1 MRPYF
6 SVRNLLE
13 AFTYSMADTMI
24 ELYTRNINTCI
35 HMVIHPYYS
44 LAIKC
49 PYHTLFISLCTLVL
63 SLVFLSVY
71 K

>member
-24 ELYTRNINTCI
+24 GLYTRNINACI
-35 HMVIHPYYS
+35 HMVIHPYYT
-44 LAIKC
+44 LTIKC
-49 PYHTLFISLCTLVL
+49 PYSL
-63 SLVFLSVY
+63 SLYHFAHWSFPLCLLSVY